1 MIRFHRRHG
10 IRPWLVAALLVGA
23 ATVASAQQLTTVA
36 VFNLEQVMLSFYQDS
51 AAVREY
57 REAERQY
64 RAELQQAEQ
73 TLAEYQNRRA
83 DAIDR
88 NQSTTAR
95 RLREDIQALE
105 EDIVA
110 LTERWYA
117 QRQELQS
124 RLGGDDFYARLY
136 DTVGFV
142 AQDNGYTAVLESTS
156 LGSTALFWY
165 SPDVDITEDV
175 IQELLARFR

>member
-1 MIRFHRRHG
+1 MNRTHARRPSRRW
-10 IRPWLVAALLVGA
+10 ILALCLVLVS
-23 ATVASAQQLTTVA
+23 ASGWAQQLTTVA
-36 VFNLEQVMLSFYQDS
+36 VFDLEQVMLSFYQDS

-57 REAERQY
+57 RQAEQDY
-64 RAELQQAEQ
+64 RNDLQRAEQ
-73 TLAEYQNRRA
+73 TLSEYQRRRA

-88 NQSTTAR
+88 NDSTTAR
-95 RLREDIQALE
+95 RLREDIQALQ

-117 QRQELQS
+117 QQQQLQS
-124 RLGGDDFYARLY
+124 RLGGDEFYDRLY

-142 AQDNGYTAVLESTS
+142 AQDNGYTVVLESTS

-165 SPDVDITEDV
+165 SPDVDITTQIIE
-175 IQELLARFR
+175 ELLARFR